1 MEMKK
6 QSRGQFLKTLGL
18 SSKALMAVYCLGVAS
33 ACSSEE
39 ETVTPDPNTGNTGN
53 NTSSGVTGTTTGASI
68 DFTIDLK
75 NATYSKLTTD
85 GEFAVIGAVIVANAG
100 GTYVAL
106 SKACTHEG
114 TTLAYRKDQKD
125 FFCSNHG
132 SEFGIDGSVQISPA
146 TSSLKVYKASF
157 DATANTLKIS

>member
-1 MEMKK
+1 MEMNK

-18 SSKALMAVYCLGVAS
+18 SSKALMAVYCLGLVS

-75 NATYSKLTTD
+75 NASYSKLTTD
-85 GEFAVIGAVIVANAG
+85 GEFAVIGAVIVANALKLVH
-100 GTYVAL
+100 TKELHWLTERTKKTSFVA
-106 SKACTHEG
+106 
-114 TTLAYRKDQKD
+114 TTDQ
-125 FFCSNHG
+125 
-132 SEFGIDGSVQISPA
+132 
-146 TSSLKVYKASF
+146 SLELTGLFKY
-157 DATANTLKIS
+157 LLQHLL